1 MTDDFLTVD
10 EVATTQKVNPQTVRN
25 WIDRG
30 ALPAYRI
37 GRRVRIS
44 RADFDE
50 FVARGSTSVTAVP
63 ASNIWDGQ
71 ISEPQV
77 P

>member
-10 EVATTQKVNPQTVRN
+10 EVAARLKVNSQTVRN

-50 FVARGSTSVTAVP
+50 FVARGSTSGTVVP
-63 ASNIWDGQ
+63 ASNIWDGE
-71 ISEPQV
+71 IPEPQV